1 VLNLTVDAQSSTIEI
16 ALEVDRVTY
25 RNDENGWTVLRTIG
39 PGGGEPITAVGY
51 LPDLRVGQPIIAT
64 GAWSQHKQYGRQFQI
79 SRFAYSRPETVESIE
94 KYLASGALPG
104 VGPKTAEQIIRK
116 FGAETLNVLDKTPEK
131 LKSVHG
137 LGKKRADLIIQAW
150 QENRQSNE
158 VMMFLHK
165 HGLSSLFAAKIHK
178 LYGREAIEIVTRDP
192 YRLALDIAGIG
203 FVKADRIAQNIG
215 IAPDSTER
223 IRAATLFLLQQSEE
237 RGDCYLREDAL
248 QQQLGQL
255 LSLELSKIVPK
266 LIDSITQLENTG
278 SLVSEKLI
286 DNNGAK
292 FWIYQRA
299 DLHTAE
305 VDVAARLHLL
315 NANPLVTDRDR
326 VEQWLERYNGA
337 APSPLSAA
345 QLDAVRAAAQN
356 RVMVLT
362 GGPGVGKTTTANTII
377 RLLRAMGKSVALCAP
392 TGRAAQ
398 RLSEV
403 SGVQAKT
410 IHRLLEWQPKGDG
423 FVRNEHSPLVIEAV
437 ICDEASMLD
446 ISLANALVR
455 AVPKNAQLIFI
466 GDADQLPSVGP
477 GNFLA
482 DIIESGNVPTVK
494 LKEVFRQAS
503 KSRIVQSAHAINQ
516 GNMPVFSDD
525 ADSDCWFVQEETPES
540 TLAAIRDL
548 LTERSKRMAK
558 FDPIRD
564 VQVLTPMN
572 RGPLGTHEM
581 NVFLQELLNPKL
593 KNSVEYKRPNFT
605 LRPGDKVI
613 QSANN
618 YDLMVFNGD
627 IGFVRQAHV
636 DDGKIVVQFQDRTIS
651 YDSESALDLRL
662 AYAITIHKSQGSE
675 FPAVII
681 PVSTQHYVMLQRNL
695 IYTGLTRAKKSAV
708 FIGMPRALRMA
719 VENQKSQSRLTRLVA
734 RLQEHAK

>member
-1 VLNLTVDAQSSTIEI
+1 LNLSGNEQSNMVEL

-25 RNDENGWTVLRTIG
+25 RNDDNGWTVLRTFG
-39 PGGGEPITAVGY
+39 PGGGDPIVAVGY
-51 LPDLRVGQPIIAT
+51 LPELRAGQPIIAL
-64 GAWSQHKQYGRQFQI
+64 GAWSQHKQYGKQFQI
-79 SRFAYSRPETVESIE
+79 NRFAYSRPETAESIE

-116 FGAETLNVLDKTPEK
+116 FGAETLNVLDRNPEK

-165 HGLSSLFAAKIHK
+165 HGLSSLFATKIHK
-178 LYGREAIEIVTRDP
+178 LYGRDAIEIVNRDP
-192 YRLALDIAGIG
+192 YRLALDIPGIG
-203 FVKADRIAQNIG
+203 FVKADRIAQSIG
-215 IAPDSTER
+215 IAPDSAER
-223 IRAATLFLLQQSEE
+223 IRAAALFLLQQSEE
-237 RGDCYLREDAL
+237 RGDCFLREDAL
-248 QQQLGQL
+248 QQQLAQL
-255 LSLELSKIVPK
+255 LTLELAKLVPK
-266 LIDSITQLENTG
+266 LIDSISQLENTG
-278 SLVSEKLI
+278 SLISEKI
-286 DNNGAK
+286 ADGNGNTH
-292 FWIYQRA
+292 WIYQRS
-299 DLHTAE
+299 DLHGAE
-305 VDVAARLHLL
+305 VDAAARLHLL
-315 NANPLVTDRDR
+315 VENPLAVDNER
-326 VEQWLERYNGA
+326 VEQWLDRYNGA
-337 APSPLSAA
+337 SPSPLSSA
-345 QLDAVRAAAQN
+345 QLEAVRAASQN

-398 RLSEV
+398 RLTEV

-446 ISLANALVR
+446 IRLASALVR

-482 DIIESGNVPTVK
+482 DIIESGTVPTVK

-503 KSRIVQSAHAINQ
+503 KSRIIQSAHAINQ

-525 ADSDCWFVQEETPES
+525 ADSDCWFVQEETPDA

-548 LTERSKRMAK
+548 LTERSRRMVK

-564 VQVLTPMN
+564 IQILTPMN
-572 RGPLGTHEM
+572 RGALGTYEL
-581 NVFLQELLNPKL
+581 NLYLQELLNPKL
-593 KNSVEYKRPNFT
+593 KNGVEYKRPNFT

-613 QSANN
+613 QSSNN
-618 YDLMVFNGD
+618 YELMVFNGD

-636 DDGKIVVQFQDRTIS
+636 DDGKIIVQFQDRSIA
-651 YDSESALDLRL
+651 YDNESALDLRL
-662 AYAITIHKSQGSE
+662 AYAITIHKAQGSE

-695 IYTGLTRAKKSAV
+695 IYTGLTRAKNAAV
-708 FIGMPRALRMA
+708 FIGTTRALRMA
-719 VENQKSQSRLTRLVA
+719 VENQKSNSRQTRLVA
-734 RLQEHAK
+734 RLQERAE